1 MSKIT
6 KSLSSLMGLAALLGT
21 IGLSGTGTFTPPLA
35 GQQQAPPGRASGAES
50 GQPPTTPDLEFVD
63 VIDVQLVNVEV
74 WVTDRGGR
82 PVRGLR
88 VEDFEVLEDGK
99 PVDISYFAE
108 VEEDRPVRNSIE
120 RALEPEADPAP
131 APVTGVEPNH
141 LVIYFDEQHLR
152 PDSRRRAIED
162 LGEFLASEQVVPER
176 VLILSQD
183 RSLKTEATFGSTWL
197 ELEDALERLADSLP
211 RGGVMASEK
220 RLAIRELQDLW
231 QWALSVAQGDSP
243 DAACEVFLPRA
254 VPRVE
259 LYAESARERIQVTLD
274 HLASAASFLTGIP
287 GVKTLLFVS
296 DALERAPGTDL
307 MKLIDDL
314 CPIQQQ
320 TSMFLLSDE
329 MSQAYRRLT
338 RHANAN
344 RVTIYALQTEGLS
357 SGFLTQAEQAGGVG
371 FRGSISLDTAKRL
384 SEREGMS
391 ELAAET
397 GGRAIF
403 NRNTFDTELAAMAR
417 EMSSYYSLAYE
428 PTHGGDG
435 ADHELE
441 VRVRGDGLRVRH
453 RQGYRDK
460 SADLQMTERLQ
471 GAVYLGLVDNPL
483 GVRLGAGAVE
493 PATEAVGG
501 KRMLTVP
508 LRVLVPAASITFVPR
523 EDGVIAQLS
532 VQVSTRNAVD
542 QKGIFDHRAY
552 RIHWRTDSDQET
564 VVVSMDLVLP
574 PGLHVVAVGV
584 RDDASRIA
592 SFVSTTVELHGDES
606 Q

>member
-1 MSKIT
+1 MRRTIETASWL
-6 KSLSSLMGLAALLGT
+6 SLAIALLMAAAGIPQEEPSPSQASRQQT
-21 IGLSGTGTFTPPLA
+21 AQEGLP
-35 GQQQAPPGRASGAES
+35 
-50 GQPPTTPDLEFVD
+50 PDLQFVD

-74 WVTDRGGR
+74 WVTDGRGR
-82 PVRGLR
+82 PVRGLTAD
-88 VEDFEVLEDGK
+88 DFEVLEDGE
-99 PVDISYFAE
+99 PVEISYFAE
-108 VEEDRPVRNSIE
+108 VQEEKPVLSSLE
-120 RALEPEADPAP
+120 RSLAEPEADAP
-131 APVTGVEPNH
+131 APPAAPTVEPNH
-141 LVIYFDEQHLR
+141 LVIYFDEQHLK
-152 PDSRRRAIED
+152 PDSRRRAIAD
-162 LGEFLASEQVVPER
+162 LGEFLASEEVPPER

-183 RSLKTEATFGSTWL
+183 QSLKTEATFGSTWL
-197 ELEDALERLADSLP
+197 ELEDALERLSESLP
-211 RGGVMASEK
+211 RGGLMASEK

-243 DAACEVFLPRA
+243 DAACDIFLPRA

-259 LYAESARERIQVTLD
+259 VYAEEARDRIEVTLD

-307 MKLIDDL
+307 MDYINDL

-329 MSQAYRRLT
+329 LSQAYRRLT

-357 SGFLTQAEQAGGVG
+357 SGFLSSAEQAGGG
-371 FRGSISLDTAKRL
+371 GYRGSISFDTAKRL

-391 ELAAET
+391 TLAAET

-403 NRNTFDTELAAMAR
+403 NRNEFDAELSAMAR

-428 PTHGGDG
+428 PTHGGDRG
-435 ADHELE
+435 DHELE
-441 VRVRGDGLRVRH
+441 VRVRGGGDLEVRH
-453 RQGYRDK
+453 RRGYRDK
-460 SADLQMTERLQ
+460 SADVQMTERLQ

-483 GVRLGAGAVE
+483 GVRLGAGEVE
-493 PATEAVGG
+493 PAPQ
-501 KRMLTVP
+501 KKMMTVP
-508 LRVLVPAASITFVPR
+508 LRVLVPAEQVTFLPR
-523 EDGVIAQLS
+523 EGEVVAQLS

-552 RIHWRTDSDQET
+552 RLHWKTPSDQEA
-564 VVVSMDLVLP
+564 VVLSMDLVLP

-584 RDDASRIA
+584 RDDASRVS
-592 SFVSTTVELHGDES
+592 SFVSTTVELHEAVP
-606 Q
+606 